1 MASLTSGPSD
11 HSRRKT
17 ALVLA
22 GGGITGFLYE
32 VGVLAALDE
41 LAGAATSNDFDVY
54 VGTLQ
59 ARCWPPCSQMVLVRA
74 RSLRP

>member
-1 MASLTSGPSD
+1 MAFLTSAASD

-41 LAGAATSNDFDVY
+41 LAGGATSKRF
-54 VGTLQ
+54 
-59 ARCWPPCSQMVLVRA
+59 
-74 RSLRP
+74 